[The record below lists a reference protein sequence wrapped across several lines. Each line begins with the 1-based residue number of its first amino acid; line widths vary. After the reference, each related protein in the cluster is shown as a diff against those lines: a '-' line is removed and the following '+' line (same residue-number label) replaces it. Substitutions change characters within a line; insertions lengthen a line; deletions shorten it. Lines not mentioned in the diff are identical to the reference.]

1 MGVVGILLSE
11 ILLVGI
17 SYIYAFRFWEW
28 IFLQRCELVF
38 IHIDVFFSFFFQ
50 SCFPVFV
57 MGLWFTHLD
66 GPSGTVVESWV
77 VGFIH

>member
-1 MGVVGILLSE
+1 MDVVGILLSE

-38 IHIDVFFSFFFQ
+38 IHIDVFFSFFFPEL
-50 SCFPVFV
+50 FPSFCNGFV
-57 MGLWFTHLD
+57 VYPFGWAIWD
-66 GPSGTVVESWV
+66 CG
-77 VGFIH
+77 